1 MTVLPISNPLETR
14 AAPSLQRQVVT
25 VVAIGA
31 ICISLLSL
39 VANLL
44 WINGVTF
51 GRQAMLLFDVDQ
63 EKSLATWWAVMT
75 LSVLSVVT
83 WCVGHSRGFASN
95 KERFAWYALAAG
107 FLFLSIDEA
116 CMLHERI
123 GGKIELEGS
132 LTYAR
137 WIILWVPLAAVC
149 GGVVLWMLWR
159 MSSRMVIGLVIG
171 AVVFLTGAV
180 GTEIVNS
187 QNRYAAAT
195 SGRSELEAFDFE
207 ETQPLEITGKE
218 NYAYIA
224 GTALEEFLEMLGVV
238 IWFGV
243 ILGVHHEFQSRA
255 KDPRSGGIRL
265 ADA

>member
-14 AAPSLQRQVVT
+14 AEPSLKRQVVT

-31 ICISLLSL
+31 VGISLLSL
-39 VANLL
+39 IANLL
-44 WINGVTF
+44 WINGVAF
-51 GRQAMLLFDVDQ
+51 GRQAMLMFDVDQ
-63 EKSLATWWAVMT
+63 EKSLATWWAVVT

-83 WCVGHSRGFASN
+83 WFVGQSRGFEN
-95 KERFAWYALAAG
+95 QKERLAWYALAAG

-123 GGKIELEGS
+123 GGKIELDGS

-137 WIILWVPLAAVC
+137 WIILWVPLAALC

-159 MSSRMVIGLVIG
+159 MSSRMVIGLIIG

-195 SGRSELEAFDFE
+195 SGRSALEAYDFE

-243 ILGVHHEFQSRA
+243 ILGVHQEFQSRS
-255 KDPRSGGIRL
+255 KDSRSGRLRL